1 MFESAKN
8 WQGQTVAG
16 KFSLKQYL
24 GGAKH
29 SAVFLTE
36 NAGQSAVIK
45 LIAGGADSEA
55 SLARLQITAKLAH
68 PQLLRIFEVG
78 RCRIADTDL
87 LYIVMELAQEDLSQ
101 ILPQRALIGDE
112 TQEMLKPVLAALG
125 YLHENGYA
133 HRAVKPS
140 NVLVVNEQVKLS
152 SDGICRIG
160 ERAATPAEDSA
171 YLAPEVSRD
180 GFSPA
185 SDVWAL
191 GATLVQAL
199 TQRVP
204 EWNDRLRE
212 EPAIPALEAPFQE
225 ITRNCLLRDPQRRL
239 TVAQISSRLE
249 PESSRV
255 PARSTQS
262 KWTSRWIYAGAG
274 AVAAIALLIAA
285 FHGVH
290 SSSSPRLPETQTAA
304 AVAPGA
310 PAPVQ
315 EDSAA
320 TIKRTSVNADEVVR
334 RVMPSVNES
343 ALRTI
348 HGKVR
353 VNVRVHLDA
362 AGNVSRAEFATR
374 GPSRYFANAAMR
386 AAQDWKFVPAGS
398 RKQRV
403 WMLQFIFARGGAS
416 VHPRRISA

>member
-1 MFESAKN
+1 MFESAKD
-8 WQGQTVAG
+8 WLGQTVAG

-36 NAGQSAVIK
+36 NAGQPAALK
-45 LIAGGADSEA
+45 LIAGGADAETR
-55 SLARLQITAKLAH
+55 LARLQITAKLSH

-78 RCRIADTDL
+78 RCRIDADL

-101 ILPQRALIGDE
+101 ILPQRALSGGE
-112 TQEMLKPVLAALG
+112 TQEMLEPVLAALG

-140 NVLVVNEQVKLS
+140 NILVVNEQVKLS

-160 ERAATPAEDSA
+160 EPPATPAEESA

-185 SDVWAL
+185 SDIWAL
-191 GATLVQAL
+191 GTMLVQAL

-212 EPAIPALEAPFQE
+212 EPTIPALEPPFPE
-225 ITRNCLLRDPQRRL
+225 IARNCLLRDPQSRW
-239 TVAQISSRLE
+239 TISQIFSRME
-249 PESSRV
+249 PGAARV
-255 PARSTQS
+255 RARSTQP
-262 KWTSRWIYAGAG
+262 KWTSRWLYAGAG

-285 FHGVH
+285 FHGMH
-290 SSSSPRLPETQTAA
+290 SSPTAKTPDTQAR
-304 AVAPGA
+304 AVAPSA

-315 EDSAA
+315 ENSAA
-320 TIKRTSVNADEVVR
+320 AVKRTSANADEVVR
-334 RVMPSVNES
+334 RVLPSVNEG

-362 AGNVSRAEFATR
+362 AGNVSRAEFAKR

-386 AAQDWKFVPAGS
+386 AAQDWKFAPVGS
-398 RKQRV
+398 HKQRV
-403 WMLQFIFARGGAS
+403 WMLQFVFERSGAS